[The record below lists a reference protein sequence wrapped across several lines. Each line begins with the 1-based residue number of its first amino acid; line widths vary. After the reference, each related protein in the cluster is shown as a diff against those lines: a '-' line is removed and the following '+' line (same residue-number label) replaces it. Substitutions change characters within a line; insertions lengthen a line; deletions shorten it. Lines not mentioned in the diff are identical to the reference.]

1 MGVVAVS
8 VGGVNLIDYFA
19 DAGHELIIQNILG
32 RDPVEEVIQSEERP
46 GGEGERFI
54 ESRLPS
60 RQITIPYGLYSDNWE
75 DMREGSAARRS
86 AGRMMGRIVSR
97 GLQRLEFDDQDGGYY
112 VAKATNTE
120 GDSFMPYLGRGTLT
134 FYCPQPFLYGEEV
147 TVSPSSGTVSID
159 SNHYVEPVILWTT
172 SSSVGAAWIEVDGHR
187 LTIDTGI
194 SSGQQIRIDCARKE
208 TRVGGVLNVEN
219 IHGVYPRVYDGSTV
233 ETSPGG
239 EISFSYRERW
249 I

>member
-1 MGVVAVS
+1 MRI
-8 VGGVNLIDYFA
+8 GGTDIVQA
-19 DAGHELIIQNILG
+19 MSDAGYLFTIEGISG
-32 RDPVEEVIQSEERP
+32 RDPVEAEQQTAARP
-46 GGEGERFI
+46 GSDGVRLIAETLPDREVKVDYSLVADD
-54 ESRLPS
+54 EQSR
-60 RQITIPYGLYSDNWE
+60 RD
-75 DMREGSAARRS
+75 
-86 AGRMMGRIVSR
+86 AGRLLGRLIGR
-97 GLQRLEFDDQDGGYY
+97 GVQRVEFSDQDGHYNGTTRN
-112 VAKATNTE
+112 VE
-120 GDSFMPYLGRGTLT
+120 GEQWPRFGRGELIT
-134 FYCPQPFLYGEEV
+134 FCPQPFLYGDEV
-147 TVSPSSGTVSID
+147 TVSPSNGTVSID

-172 SSSVGAAWIEVDGHR
+172 SSAVGAAWIEVDGHR

-239 EISFSYRERW
+239 SLEMTYRERW